1 MKIKRITIAAFIL
14 ALAVQSFDVNAKT
27 VTNRYEETEQVAST
41 LIGYNYYGVMDKV
54 IYILQD
60 LSGADYF
67 PEVAFDG
74 PRMIDI
80 FEDLNLDS
88 LDAFEFLIRTEK
100 EFAISIDDEKF
111 CQLMREPLV
120 YYCQYIYS
128 QLN

>member
-27 VTNRYEETEQVAST
+27 VTNRYETVEQVAST
-41 LIGYNYYGVMDKV
+41 RVGYYWIMDKV
-54 IYILQD
+54 IDRLLD
-60 LSGADYF
+60 VSGADYF
-67 PEVAFDG
+67 PETAYDG

-80 FEDLNLDS
+80 FYDLNLDS
-88 LDAFEFLIRTEK
+88 LDAYELLIWTEEEFD
-100 EFAISIDDEKF
+100 ISISDEKF
-111 CQLMREPLV
+111 YQLMREPLV